1 MPNAFKDGKNV
12 EERLARY
19 FDNEYLRQVPKRKVS
34 DFLVRGLARIKDSMT
49 AGCAALDV
57 GCGCGSDAIF
67 MARTGI
73 FSSVEGVDLSRVG
86 IDSAKKNAES
96 VSGCDM
102 NFKVGNFINADL
114 RADYSLIFVNNVIEY
129 IPASD
134 KKAFVEKMMAST
146 KPGGINMIS
155 FATSLP
161 NNFVDELLDYR
172 QMIADKL
179 PLRLFPNSDK
189 RKATPLQF
197 EQKLLEMYRNSG
209 WSVIMSERH
218 EGERNFVS
226 MQLDTIIVQRPLT
239 EDLKALRS

>member
-1 MPNAFKDGKNV
+1 
-12 EERLARY
+12 
-19 FDNEYLRQVPKRKVS
+19 
-34 DFLVRGLARIKDSMT
+34 
-49 AGCAALDV
+49 
-57 GCGCGSDAIF
+57 
-67 MARTGI
+67 
-73 FSSVEGVDLSRVG
+73 
-86 IDSAKKNAES
+86 
-96 VSGCDM
+96 
-102 NFKVGNFINADL
+102 
-114 RADYSLIFVNNVIEY
+114 
-129 IPASD
+129 
-134 KKAFVEKMMAST
+134 
-146 KPGGINMIS
+146 MIS

-226 MQLDTIIVQRPLT
+226 MQLETIIVQKPLT